1 MDARVSEVVA
11 AALEE
16 TDAAEPKALAAS
28 DSAASVSGPCQS
40 DSDVHGP
47 CTLVGFTYTLFPNC
61 QCADSRAGSHH
72 SEQHHRPLASTS
84 DVKRI
89 PAPLGCLA

>member
-1 MDARVSEVVA
+1 MDARVSEVIA

-16 TDAAEPKALAAS
+16 TVAAEPKALAAS
-28 DSAASVSGPCQS
+28 SSAASVSGPCQS
-40 DSDVHGP
+40 DSDLHGP
-47 CTLVGFTYTLFPNC
+47 CTLAGFAYMHALSIVRT
-61 QCADSRAGSHH
+61 RAGSHH
-72 SEQHHRPLASTS
+72 SEQHHRPPASTS